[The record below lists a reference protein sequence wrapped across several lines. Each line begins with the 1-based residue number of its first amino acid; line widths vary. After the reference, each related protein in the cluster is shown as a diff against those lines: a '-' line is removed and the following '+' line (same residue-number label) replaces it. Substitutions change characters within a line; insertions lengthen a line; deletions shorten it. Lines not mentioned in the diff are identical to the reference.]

1 MSFIPKFITLKIFQK
16 IDDEEQNFEDF
27 EINSDSDAH
36 KILSSE
42 KLASYR
48 VRLPNLETFPT
59 PSFTTLEIG
68 FARLS
73 GHGRRLIKFNKP
85 FDNIPYVLTTS
96 FGVFALRIPWVNVE
110 IRKFCLRVTSIRIP
124 TPRVSQRMLYL
135 PVMAFTMNVHRRGIE
150 MLNIAGNTTMVYF
163 ALGE

>member
-1 MSFIPKFITLKIFQK
+1 MSFIPKFITSKIFQK
-16 IDDEEQNFEDF
+16 IDDEEQDFEDF
-27 EINSDSDAH
+27 EINSDSDTH

-48 VRLPNLETFPT
+48 VRLPNLETFPV
-59 PSFTTLEIG
+59 PSFTILEIG
-68 FARLS
+68 IARLS
-73 GHGRRLIKFNKP
+73 GHGRRLIKFKKP

-110 IRKFCLRVTSIRIP
+110 IRKFFLRVTSIRIP
-124 TPRVSQRMLYL
+124 IPRVRQRTLYL
-135 PVMAFTMNVHRRGIE
+135 PVMAFTMNVHKRGVE